1 MDRTKCFFHRRITPI
16 LLMALLPGGW
26 LTPCLPSCIGQQNL
40 EVLERWTIGDERIDE
55 SSGLA
60 ASRDGSQDLWTHND
74 SGDIARLFRLS
85 PQGNPLGTLQVGQA
99 RALDWEDIASGLFQG
114 RRLIWIG
121 DLGGNSKPRKR
132 FEIYAVEEPEI
143 DKEGHPP
150 FTWKRDCLWTLS
162 LEFPEAGLDFESLAF
177 DPVDGCLLLASKSP
191 LGGSFYR
198 VTVPTQPGTHA
209 LEPQRIAPHRIPM
222 ATSAD
227 LSPDGK
233 HLLVL
238 SYVGV
243 FRYQRKENNEGRLES
258 WNECLNRPPE
268 ILQFPRLRQAEA
280 ISWDAD
286 GKDLWVTSEQ
296 KKNAPL
302 WKLRIPDKP
311 AP

>member
-1 MDRTKCFFHRRITPI
+1 MHQIDCFFPRWITSI
-16 LLMALLPGGW
+16 LPLAFLPGSW

-74 SGDIARLFRLS
+74 SGDTARLFRLS
-85 PQGNPLGTLQVGQA
+85 PQGKPLGTLEVGQA
-99 RALDWEDIASGLFQG
+99 RALDWEDIASGFFQG
-114 RRLIWIG
+114 HRLIWIG
-121 DLGGNSKPRKR
+121 DLGGNSRPRKQ

-143 DKEGHPP
+143 EKEQTPP
-150 FTWKRDCLWTLS
+150 FHWKRDCLWTLR
-162 LEFPEAGLDFESLAF
+162 LEFQESGLDFESLAF
-177 DPVDGCLLLASKSP
+177 DPVDGCLLLGSKSP

-198 VTVPTQPGTHA
+198 VAVPSQPGTHL
-209 LEPQRIAPHRIPM
+209 LEPQRIAQHRIPM
-222 ATSAD
+222 VTSAD

-233 HLLVL
+233 QLLVL

-243 FRYQRKENNEGRLES
+243 FRYQRSEDSQGRMES

-268 ILQFPRLRQAEA
+268 ILQFPRLPQAEA
-280 ISWDAD
+280 IGWDAA
-286 GKDLWVTSEQ
+286 GKDLWVSSERAD
-296 KKNAPL
+296 NAPL

-311 AP
+311 TP